1 MVGTVTES
9 SRIAYQTVT
18 IAINFEQSGYFMYT
32 IEFEADVHNNT
43 IQVPIEY
50 KELEAKHIK
59 VFVVEMSNRQKKL
72 PTGFLNPVAIT
83 SYKDIAK
90 RDEIYDR

>member
-1 MVGTVTES
+1 
-9 SRIAYQTVT
+9 
-18 IAINFEQSGYFMYT
+18 MYA

-59 VFVVEMSNRQKKL
+59 VFVVEVSNRQKKL

-83 SYKDIAK
+83 SYKNIAK
-90 RDEIYDR
+90 RDELYDR

>member
-1 MVGTVTES
+1 
-9 SRIAYQTVT
+9 
-18 IAINFEQSGYFMYT
+18 MYT